1 VTSLRSSDR
10 RTGNLALR
18 LMVFVLLVGVGAG
31 GYYWLRRDPAADE
44 DAGPKTTERKTPSV
58 ITAIQSLARLEG
70 VSFHMERVIDIKTK
84 EQALWGLVEAEDS
97 ILLVAVG
104 DVVAGVDLSKL
115 RPGDITLN
123 EPGHQARL
131 VLPPPEVFSSR
142 LDSQRTYVHARDTDL
157 LAEGGHN
164 LETEARKR
172 AEVTIHDAALKAG
185 ILEHARRNT
194 AHTLRAL
201 AGSFGYQNVIVEWR
215 RE

>member
-1 VTSLRSSDR
+1 MTSLRASDR
-10 RTGNLALR
+10 RAGNIALR
-18 LMVFVLLVGVGAG
+18 MLAFLVLVGAGAG
-31 GYYWLRRDPAADE
+31 GYYWFRSEPDSDE
-44 DAGPKTTERKTPSV
+44 NAPKVTTERKAPSV
-58 ITAIQSLARLEG
+58 ILAIQSLARLEG
-70 VSFHMERVIDIKTK
+70 VSFHMERVVDIKSK

-104 DVVAGVDLSKL
+104 DVVAGVDLNKL
-115 RPGDITLN
+115 RPGDITLS
-123 EPGHQARL
+123 EPAHQARI

-142 LDSQRTYVHARDTDL
+142 LDSQRTYVHSRETDL
-157 LAEGGHN
+157 LAEGGHG

-172 AEVTIHDAALKAG
+172 AEVTIHDAALQAG

-194 AHTLRAL
+194 AHTIRAL

>member
-1 VTSLRSSDR
+1 MTSSRGIDHRSGNVALR
-10 RTGNLALR
+10 TLAL
-18 LMVFVLLVGVGAG
+18 LLLAGAG
-31 GYYWLRRDPAADE
+31 AAGYHWWADTSEDEAAS
-44 DAGPKTTERKTPSV
+44 KTATSERKTPSV
-58 ITAIQSLARLEG
+58 VVAIQSLARLEG
-70 VSFHMERVIDIKTK
+70 VSFHMERVIDLKTK

-104 DVVAGVDLSKL
+104 DVVAGVDLAKL

-123 EPGHQARL
+123 EPAHQARI

-142 LDSQRTYVHARDTDL
+142 LDSQRTYVHSRDTDV
-157 LAEGGHN
+157 LAEGGQG

-172 AEVTIHDAALKAG
+172 AEVAIHDAALETG

-201 AGSFGYQNVIVEWR
+201 AASFGYQNVIIEWR